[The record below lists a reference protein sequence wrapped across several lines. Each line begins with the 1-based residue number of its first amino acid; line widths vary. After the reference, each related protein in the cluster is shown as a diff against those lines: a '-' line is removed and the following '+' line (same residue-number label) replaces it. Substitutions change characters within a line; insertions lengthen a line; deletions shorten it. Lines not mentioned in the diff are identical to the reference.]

1 MAVIGKQGS
10 YANVQPID
18 KNYIGDA
25 MQGVTDR
32 ADALQ
37 AKLEAEKK
45 ARAAAKLKQDTLDRE
60 DQDKIKQKEYT
71 EHGNLTA
78 AGTAIMDKNRNE
90 FLQLT
95 KDRDSGKISP
105 QDFNAKRSVMFS
117 DIDALD
123 AINKNIQ
130 NKANEIDSGVRNNKL
145 NPYYAGLVLEK
156 ARAVTDGNVFT
167 YKGPNGRTKIKTFKV
182 NDDGS
187 QEVVADMYLD
197 EFYQKGFDHVIPS
210 YDLDKDIKSFAD
222 VNELTEQGYYSPDG
236 TMKIT
241 EKKITPEIKQN
252 IDLQIKKTLLDKD
265 KLAVLYNE
273 LTDKDGRNLTD
284 PEEIDK
290 VRKMLKD
297 RYNAAFPSK
306 RDETRDLDLENLN
319 LRKAAQKKAD
329 EKEIIKPVIISVTDV
344 DWRNQEP
351 ITKSVTKDTKT
362 GEVKKMIYGDIN
374 PKNLMPKAIQ
384 IPGEGVKII
393 GGGRQIEKKS
403 DPRLKI
409 ISLGKDGQLYGQ
421 FSIQS
426 SKGFRES
433 SNKTSKDKKNK
444 TSSSVNQGPARE
456 SFSYKLLDPNIAEV
470 ASKLGYSSI
479 EALKEAL
486 RKENEG
492 ISDEAAFNP
501 EEYLKQYNLNKKK

>member
-45 ARAAAKLKQDTLDRE
+45 ARAAAKLKQDALDKE
-60 DQDKIKQKEYT
+60 GFDKIKQKEYT
-71 EHGNLTA
+71 EHGDLTT
-78 AGTAIMDKNRNE
+78 AGTSIVDNARKE
-90 FLQLT
+90 YLQLT
-95 KDRDSGKISP
+95 NDRNLGKISP
-105 QDFNAKRSVMFS
+105 QDFNAKSSAIFS

-130 NKANEIDSGVRNNKL
+130 TTANEIGSGIRDGKL

-167 YKGPNGRTKIKTFKV
+167 YKDPKGRTKIKTFKV

-197 EFYQKGFDHVIPS
+197 EFNQKGFDHVIPN

-236 TMKIT
+236 TMKID
-241 EKKITPEIKQN
+241 EKKITPLVKQN
-252 IDLQIKKTLLDKD
+252 IDLQIAKTLLDKD

-306 RDETRDLDLENLN
+306 RDETRDLDLENLKF
-319 LRKAAQKKAD
+319 RKAVQKKAD
-329 EKEIIKPVIISVTDV
+329 EKEIIKPVAISVTDV
-344 DWRNQEP
+344 DWRNPEQ

-362 GEVKKMIYGDIN
+362 GAVKKTVYGDIN
-374 PKNLMPKAIQ
+374 PENLMPNALY
-384 IPGEGVKII
+384 IPNGGVKIT
-393 GGGRQIEKKS
+393 GGGNQIQKKS
-403 DPRLKI
+403 DPKI
-409 ISLGKDGQLYGQ
+409 TTVAIGKDGHIYGQ
-421 FSIQS
+421 FSVQS
-426 SKGFRES
+426 SKNFRES
-433 SNKTSKDKKNK
+433 SNTTSKNKKKK
-444 TSSSVNQGPARE
+444 TSSSVNQGAARQA
-456 SFSYKLLDPNIAEV
+456 FSYRLSDQNIAEV
-470 ASKLGYSSI
+470 ASKLGYPSI
-479 EALKEAL
+479 DALKEAL
-486 RKENEG
+486 RKQNEG
-492 ISDEAAFNP
+492 AVETNNTYDD
-501 EEYLKQYNLNKKK
+501 L